1 METDMAYASGEESIL
16 TLEYERLG
24 NHCTSCHRLSHLQSQ
39 CPERP
44 NRLPPPPS
52 ATYIA
57 QPSYKEDISEGPPPP
72 RPTKE
77 FEARENRPFQQR
89 LDRHGRPFGNR
100 ISSTM
105 VRPLGPKNKI
115 APASSAA
122 QYLEEKEQRYRFEVQ
137 REHHYNSPPYTRRG
151 TNILENQ
158 EEQTPTRTSNRQQT
172 TLRWRVKSPP
182 ANQEA
187 TSPAIPVQST
197 RSSLGRNLDA
207 VDFSPLY
214 DGSNR
219 ETILE
224 DLREASLRYINCDDP
239 SERAARQQRVLQS
252 ELNGTVEATAA
263 HLMQTPTRNTYG
275 QRTSADLPPIPEIP
289 TTEEVMEELRDATTQ
304 YLSCADPVERA
315 ARKQRVLQ
323 SELDGTVEATAANII
338 LSSALTARTLRTADS
353 SVIILPDTQ
362 LSTMQEPEPMAPQVT
377 TTRKRGRPAKAKQP
391 VPQNPSSSTAAT
403 KPTTSRSTV
412 KLSPRTFAGMGSKK
426 RMLAR
431 VQASPGTSNR
441 HPPRRI
447 TQGPP
452 ATTSSTAPAIAIIP
466 PDINLQIL
474 SSSKNFIDTIISHKG
489 ASFFATFVYGDPEV
503 PNRKANFNPS
513 DSVSFAAALID
524 SARLT
529 NLPPLGVTG
538 ALFPWICWGLWT
550 ARNNL
555 LFENRKFS
563 PTEILARAIINA
575 RDWNQAQNTT
585 TSSQSVGTTSV
596 SLGQQRHSPCIVCF
610 TDAAWLVTTNRAG
623 CGWSFSIPDVH
634 PSLQGTKT
642 FESVSSS
649 LMAEALAVRSALL
662 HAREAGI
669 TEICIKTDCQAL
681 VAILL
686 SKRLPAEL
694 YGISR
699 DIEILSTY
707 FSCISFIYISRTLN
721 SVADS
726 LAKSALYSAP
736 IN

>member
-1 METDMAYASGEESIL
+1 MAKRFSAQEKEKAIAGTAGAPSRFRIRAPDFDPSELIRENTLTLVGRLTNPKEQSMSSVISYLANKWNMEPTAGSDLGRDCFQFRFSKEADLCEVLKNRPYQFGRWMVIVQRWEPIISPSFPSQIPFWITIRGLPLHYWHEKVVRDIGLELGGLEDYEVTKTTARFRLVVDGLKPLIMETDMAYASGEESIL

-466 PDINLQIL
+466 PVLKQRMDFHPQRP
-474 SSSKNFIDTIISHKG
+474 D
-489 ASFFATFVYGDPEV
+489 
-503 PNRKANFNPS
+503 
-513 DSVSFAAALID
+513 
-524 SARLT
+524 
-529 NLPPLGVTG
+529 LP
-538 ALFPWICWGLWT
+538 
-550 ARNNL
+550 
-555 LFENRKFS
+555 
-563 PTEILARAIINA
+563 
-575 RDWNQAQNTT
+575 
-585 TSSQSVGTTSV
+585 
-596 SLGQQRHSPCIVCF
+596 
-610 TDAAWLVTTNRAG
+610 
-623 CGWSFSIPDVH
+623 
-634 PSLQGTKT
+634 
-642 FESVSSS
+642 
-649 LMAEALAVRSALL
+649 
-662 HAREAGI
+662 
-669 TEICIKTDCQAL
+669 
-681 VAILL
+681 
-686 SKRLPAEL
+686 
-694 YGISR
+694 
-699 DIEILSTY
+699 
-707 FSCISFIYISRTLN
+707 
-721 SVADS
+721 
-726 LAKSALYSAP
+726 
-736 IN
+736 